1 MGLYLLEYICSMDM
15 KEVEQLEIF
24 FNGLELPEQV
34 QLDSG
39 TRILN
44 VESFVKDNIATLKL
58 PGISGL
64 AADTRLW
71 RLRKLKE
78 VLSMASI

>member
-1 MGLYLLEYICSMDM
+1 MDM
-15 KEVEQLEIF
+15 KEVGQLELF
-24 FNGLELPEQV
+24 FNSLELPEQA

-44 VESFVKDNIATLKL
+44 VSTFVKDNIATLKM

-78 VLSMASI
+78 VLSAASAQ